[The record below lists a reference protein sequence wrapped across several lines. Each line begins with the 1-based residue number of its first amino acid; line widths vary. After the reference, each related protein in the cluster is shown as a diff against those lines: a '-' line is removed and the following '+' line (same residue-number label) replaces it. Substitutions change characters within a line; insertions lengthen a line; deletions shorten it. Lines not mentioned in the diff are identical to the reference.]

1 MKKIFLKHIWRGCLG
16 HLSPVNQLFAK
27 QCRCCIPLFRMLT
40 RENCQHFLF
49 QLEAN
54 PVQGV
59 FEPGCL
65 TVSVENTQGIFAST
79 CLLKLHI
86 PSGICSY
93 VQFESSMKA
102 ALQGTKFTTVQECSS
117 YTEIPGPC
125 HFLFPPYSVFQNFF
139 DILKAFF
146 SFFFQHLIF
155 SATFYFF

>member
-1 MKKIFLKHIWRGCLG
+1 M
-16 HLSPVNQLFAK
+16 NQLFAK

-93 VQFESSMKA
+93 VQFENSTRA
-102 ALQGTKFTTVQECSS
+102 VLQSTKFTTVQECSS
-117 YTEIPGPC
+117 YAEIPGPC
-125 HFLFPPYSVFQNFF
+125 HFFPPCNVFQNVF
-139 DILKAFF
+139 DIFKAFF
-146 SFFFQHLIF
+146 SFFHAPSHFLINIL
-155 SATFYFF
+155 FFLMSFIFISTLGFVWAS